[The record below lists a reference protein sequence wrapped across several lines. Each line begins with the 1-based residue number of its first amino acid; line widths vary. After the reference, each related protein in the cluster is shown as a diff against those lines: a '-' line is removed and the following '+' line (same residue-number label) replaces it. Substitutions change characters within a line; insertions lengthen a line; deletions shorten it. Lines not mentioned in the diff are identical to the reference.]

1 MIESQQRALLYKN
14 CMYCTRQY
22 FLVYYRLVDSVV
34 TIRLTARGSIT
45 DKQLRYY
52 RDIVTISATE
62 HLGHWQKPFQILTGN
77 HPFLS
82 GNDTQSI

>member
-34 TIRLTARGSIT
+34 TISLTARGFIA
-45 DKQLRYY
+45 DKQLRYC

-62 HLGHWQKPFQILTGN
+62 HLGPLAEAISNPHRKSSVSLG
-77 HPFLS
+77 
-82 GNDTQSI
+82 